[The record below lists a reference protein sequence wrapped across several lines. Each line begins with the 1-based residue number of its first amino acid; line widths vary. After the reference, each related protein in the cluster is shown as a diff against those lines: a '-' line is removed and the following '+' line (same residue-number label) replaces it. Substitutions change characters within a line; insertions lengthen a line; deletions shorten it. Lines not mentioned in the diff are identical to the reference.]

1 MKPSD
6 YAFETFITTPSN
18 RLARLAAEKV
28 CETPVTYNPLYIYGP
43 PGVGKT
49 HLLQAVAN
57 EYKSKGLSAICLS
70 SNQFLEEMIEAIKT
84 GTNMEFR
91 EKYHQVDVLLIDRLQ
106 YVAGKES
113 TQEELFN
120 IVEKRLLDH
129 KQTVFAGNVHPS
141 QIPILDPEL
150 SACLAGGLCIEIPTP
165 DFDGKVEIIAQKL
178 KQNGIDWPIEACKY
192 VAHNVS
198 SGVNQIEGEIHKI
211 LALRELFQDTA

>member
-1 MKPSD
+1 MKSFD
-6 YAFETFITTPSN
+6 YTFENFVTTPSN
-18 RLARLAAEKV
+18 RLAQLAAKKI
-28 CETPVTYNPLYIYGP
+28 CETPNLFNPLYIYGP

-57 EYKSKGLSAICLS
+57 EYKRKGLSVICLS

-91 EKYHQVDVLLIDRLQ
+91 EKYYQVDVLLIGRLQ

-141 QIPILDPEL
+141 QIPILNPEL
-150 SACLAGGLCIEIPTP
+150 SACLAGGLCVEIPVP
-165 DFDGKVEIIAQKL
+165 DSEGKAEIIFQKL
-178 KQNGIDWPIEACKY
+178 KANGMDWPMEACRY
-192 VAHNVS
+192 VALNTS
-198 SGVNQIEGEIHKI
+198 SGVNQIEGEINKI
-211 LALRELFQDTA
+211 LALRELL

>member
-6 YAFETFITTPSN
+6 YTFETLVTTPSN
-18 RLARLAAEKV
+18 HLAQLAAKKI
-28 CETPVTYNPLYIYGP
+28 CEAPNSFNPLHIYGP

-57 EYKSKGLSAICLS
+57 EYKRKGLTAIYLS
-70 SNQFLEEMIEAIKT
+70 SNQSFEEMIAAIRN
-84 GTNMEFR
+84 GTNAEFR

-106 YVAGKES
+106 YVAGKEA

-129 KQTVFAGNVHPS
+129 KQTVFAGNAHPT
-141 QIPILDPEL
+141 QIPILNPEL

-165 DFDGKVEIIAQKL
+165 DFEKKTEIISQKL
-178 KQNGIDWPIEACKY
+178 KRHGLDWPMEACKY
-192 VAHNVS
+192 VALNIS
-198 SGVNQIEGEIHKI
+198 SGANQTEGEINKI
-211 LALRELFQDTA
+211 LALRELL

>member
-1 MKPSD
+1 MKSSD
-6 YAFETFITTPSN
+6 YTFETLVTTPSN
-18 RLARLAAEKV
+18 RLAQLAARKI
-28 CETPVTYNPLYIYGP
+28 CEIPDSFNPLYIYGP

-49 HLLQAVAN
+49 HLLQAVSN

-91 EKYHQVDVLLIDRLQ
+91 KKYHQVDVLLVDRLQ
-106 YVAGKES
+106 YVAGKEA

-120 IVEKRLLDH
+120 IVGKRLLDH

-165 DFDGKVEIIAQKL
+165 DFEGKTQIISQKL
-178 KQNGIDWPIEACKY
+178 KAHGMDWPIEACRY
-192 VAHNVS
+192 VALNIS
-198 SGVNQIEGEIHKI
+198 SGVSQIEGEINKI
-211 LALRELFQDTA
+211 LACKELL

>member
-6 YAFETFITTPSN
+6 YTFETLVTTPSN
-18 RLARLAAEKV
+18 HLAQLAAKKI
-28 CETPVTYNPLYIYGP
+28 CEAPNSFNLLHIYGP

-57 EYKSKGLSAICLS
+57 EYKRKGLSVICLS

-106 YVAGKES
+106 YVAGKKS

-129 KQTVFAGNVHPS
+129 KQTVFAGNAHPT
-141 QIPILDPEL
+141 QIPILDQEL
-150 SACLAGGLCIEIPTP
+150 SARLSGGLCVEIPTP
-165 DFDGKVEIIAQKL
+165 DFEGKAEIILQKL
-178 KQNGIDWPIEACKY
+178 KAHGIDWPMEVCRY
-192 VAHNVS
+192 VALNTS
-198 SGVNQIEGEIHKI
+198 SGANQIEGEINKI
-211 LALRELFQDTA
+211 LAFRELL